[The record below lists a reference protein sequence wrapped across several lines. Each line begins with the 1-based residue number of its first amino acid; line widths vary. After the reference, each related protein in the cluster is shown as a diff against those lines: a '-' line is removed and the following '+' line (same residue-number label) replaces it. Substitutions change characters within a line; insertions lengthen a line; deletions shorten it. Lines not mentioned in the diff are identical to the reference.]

1 MAFIEHDNAV
11 KILAKPVHKML
22 ESVKLILFLGKDI
35 AVGIECNIMRKFVI
49 RHESHAMQTGKTA
62 FLLRIEFKHF
72 RFKTKSLKVALRIRK
87 EVGAFRHPNGLFA
100 AMIVVVADYSGYFRT
115 LAKTRTVTDEVSA
128 PLTVGQEL
136 LMRLSCIKNLLNLR
150 FGRLT

>member
-1 MAFIEHDNAV
+1 
-11 KILAKPVHKML
+11 ML
-22 ESVKLILFLGKDI
+22 ESVYLVFLLGKDI
-35 AVGIECNIMRKFVI
+35 AVGIECDILRKSRIGHKGNAV
-49 RHESHAMQTGKTA
+49 RTGKVA

-115 LAKTRTVTDEVSA
+115 LAKTSTVTDEVSA
-128 PLTVGQEL
+128 PLTVGQKL
-136 LMRLSCIKNLLNLR
+136 LMRLSSIKNLLDLR